1 MHADED
7 LLEAWQRGDRKAG
20 NELFQRHFESVRR
33 FFVNKVGREL
43 EDLVQRTFLGCL
55 EGRDRF
61 AGRSSFRSYLFGVAN
76 NILREHYR
84 AQIRHARHDVFE
96 EKSVEDMR
104 AGPSTALVRKREERL
119 ILEGLRRIPLESQ
132 IILELYFWERFS
144 GAQLGEILGVPENT
158 ARSRIRRAKELLTK
172 ALTRITKSRDLL
184 ESTTTNLDVWAASL
198 RQQLDLVPAIEKKM

>member
-1 MHADED
+1 
-7 LLEAWQRGDRKAG
+7 
-20 NELFQRHFESVRR
+20 LFQRHFESVRR

-84 AQIRHARHDVFE
+84 PQIRHARHDVFE

-158 ARSRIRRAKELLTK
+158 ARSRIRRA
-172 ALTRITKSRDLL
+172 
-184 ESTTTNLDVWAASL
+184 
-198 RQQLDLVPAIEKKM
+198 